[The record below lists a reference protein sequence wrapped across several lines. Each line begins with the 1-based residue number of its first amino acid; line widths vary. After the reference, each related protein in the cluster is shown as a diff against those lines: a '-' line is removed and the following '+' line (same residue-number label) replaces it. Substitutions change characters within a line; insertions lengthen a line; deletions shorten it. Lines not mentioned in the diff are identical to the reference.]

1 MGASHV
7 DKDLL
12 LKLLTELYWQNKRI
26 ASLERH
32 AFGLVRDHGAGLKSI
47 DEMVFGLTGEHL
59 AEFKDV
65 R

>member
-1 MGASHV
+1 M

-12 LKLLTELYWQNKRI
+12 LKLLNELYWQNKRI

-32 AFGLVRDHGAGLKSI
+32 AFGLVTDRGAGLKSI
-47 DEMVFGLTGEHL
+47 DEMVFALTGEHL
-59 AEFKDV
+59 AEFKDG